1 MLWQCKDNNE
11 SWWSNEKITSCV
23 STLSNR
29 LKVSFSSK
37 YFPHYFILD
46 INLPD
51 NVAAELIHYGQA
63 TLESIWADP
72 TVCMLEILEE
82 IHNEEIP
89 KFGKFGYDLVTLTQ
103 KMVTTLAIAM
113 VYFFNKRCRLNI

>member
-46 INLPD
+46 INLPG

-63 TLESIWADP
+63 ALESIWADP

-89 KFGKFGYDLVTLTQ
+89 KFGL
-103 KMVTTLAIAM
+103 
-113 VYFFNKRCRLNI
+113 